1 MSATKITVP
10 SLHKKKLDEISSREA
25 QLPDLRNR
33 LASLQAEH
41 LACIESEHKD
51 AMALC
56 RRKAL
61 DTEIPELE
69 RRINEISSE
78 RMEYFL
84 QSGDALF
91 NFMAYEQS
99 KDVKGVK
106 KFELGKNGGVGLG
119 KDIKQDQPNQ
129 QYYRKYRSRVDPCYV
144 YAPESNLNDDNFCYK
159 CQKFRVLHQDE
170 SIMVCETCYSQTTLA
185 NNPERPSIKD
195 PPAESRSFYEYKR
208 FTHFCDW
215 LANLQG
221 KESHIVPDEVIDAVI
236 REIRR
241 KKMDDRLDELTEED
255 IKGFLKKYKGQGYDR
270 YYDHAT
276 QILFR
281 ITDIPPIQMTPE
293 MEHNLQLM
301 FVQIQ
306 EPFELYKNGRTN
318 FSSYAYIIYKC
329 CQLLGYT
336 EFLPKLRLHKNL
348 AKVYEHDMIWKRIC
362 QHLGG
367 EEMGWKFIKSYEY

>member
-1 MSATKITVP
+1 MSGKITVP
-10 SLHKKKLDEISSREA
+10 SLHKRKLDEIASHEA
-25 QLPDLRNR
+25 QLPKLNE
-33 LASLQAEH
+33 LLNMLKEEH
-41 LACIESEHKD
+41 LRCLEREHND
-51 AMALC
+51 ANALC
-56 RRKAL
+56 RRKIL

-69 RRINEISSE
+69 RQIKDISQE
-78 RMEYFL
+78 RMEYLL

-91 NFMAYEQS
+91 NFMAYEQT
-99 KDVKGVK
+99 KDIKGVK
-106 KFELGKNGGVGLG
+106 KFELGKAGNTF
-119 KDIKQDQPNQ
+119 KDAKQEHPNQ
-129 QYYRKYRSRVDPCYV
+129 QYYRRYRSSVDPSYV
-144 YAPESNLNDDNFCYK
+144 YAPESNINEDNFCYE

-170 SIMVCETCYSQTTLA
+170 SIMVCERCYSQTTLS

-195 PPAESRSFYEYKR
+195 PPAESRSLYEYKR

-221 KESHIVPDEVIDAVI
+221 KESHVVPDDVIDGVI

-241 KKMDDRLDELTEED
+241 KKMDDKLDELTEDD
-255 IKGFLKKYKGQGYDR
+255 IKGFLKKYKSQGYDR

-281 ITDIPPIQMTPE
+281 ITEIPPIQMTPE

-318 FSSYAYIIYKC
+318 FSSYSYIIYKC